1 MNARMGAWL
10 VAIGAL
16 ALAPYASAQ
25 MGPTRARPIAATA
38 PHTPPLM
45 TIDHSTRKAVVDVT
59 IGVDGRVISAQ
70 LVKRSGSSIF
80 DERVRGFWI
89 DHRFVPAITADG
101 KLTEDTL
108 RITNDYSFTPLKK
121 GFRDTAHSEQLHY
134 SWSIEGYNPADTS
147 TRLGSM
153 TCRDLLW
160 EYDFMHKVVPKAD
173 LSHEE
178 LFRVAITML
187 IAGGHLSA
195 DARDALIGQWSSLIQ
210 QTVAKCRP
218 QPAALYWKESFVPTI
233 VAAIPA
239 NGTVP

>member
-1 MNARMGAWL
+1 MNARMGVWL

-16 ALAPYASAQ
+16 APHAQ
-25 MGPTRARPIAATA
+25 AQTGPTRARPIAAAA
-38 PHTPPLM
+38 PHRPPLM
-45 TIDHSTRKAVVDVT
+45 TIDQTPRKTVVDVT

-70 LVKRSGSSIF
+70 LVERSGNGIF

-108 RITNDYSFTPLKK
+108 RITNKYSYNPLEH
-121 GFRDTAHSEQLHY
+121 GFRDTAHSEQFNY
-134 SWSIEGYNPADTS
+134 SSSIEGYSPADTS

-178 LFRVAITML
+178 LFHVAFAML
-187 IAGGHLSA
+187 ISGGHLSI

-210 QTVAKCRP
+210 QTVATCRA
-218 QPAALYWKESFVPTI
+218 QPAALYWKESFVPTF
-233 VAAIPA
+233 VAVIPA